1 MYNQFCLSTIPKKEA
16 ARFLL
21 PVWGIGIF
29 IVLYFVAASFYPGGS
44 DADRNANG
52 FSWQHNYWCELLAS
66 HAQNGAMNTAR
77 PVAIS
82 AMIVLAVSLTLFWYF
97 IPSLFRVKKI
107 TRLIISGCGIGSM
120 LLLPFLLTG
129 EHDIVMNLAALLGC
143 TAILVLLV
151 YLFKNK
157 MLGLFWLGV
166 ACLLLCGI
174 NNYVYYSEE
183 LLHHLP
189 VIQKIS
195 FLMFLYWFVQ
205 LSFKLYKQQR

>member
-1 MYNQFCLSTIPKKEA
+1 MNNQFYLSNTPKKSSV
-16 ARFLL
+16 RFLL
-21 PVWGIGIF
+21 PVWGIGLF
-29 IVLYFVAASFYPGGS
+29 IILYIMAAWFYPGGS
-44 DADRNANG
+44 DADRMASG
-52 FSWQHNYWCELLAS
+52 FSWQHNYWCELLPS
-66 HAQNGAMNTAR
+66 HAQNGEVNTAR

-97 IPSLFRVKKI
+97 IPSLFPVKKI

-129 EHDIVMNLAALLGC
+129 EHDRVMNLAALLGC

-151 YLFKNK
+151 HLFKNK

-195 FLMFLYWFVQ
+195 FLVFLYWFVH
-205 LSFKLYKQQR
+205 LSFTLYKQHR